1 MADEERGSDES
12 KLHEVQVPLPPLP
25 KKRRSTTFAKC
36 IICQSDSKDKLRKG
50 KESSVANL
58 ISKLKI
64 RQDDV
69 YQRLSPDLDL
79 LYENEVL
86 WHASCYATYT
96 SVQNIKYASSKAT
109 KVVEADSEKMSTEPS
124 PRVSRSSRAPHDW
137 SKCMFCKKITHKKEK
152 SLQNV
157 STFEAANNITQCA
170 EAKGDEDMLRLL
182 LGVSYDLVAAEAKYH
197 KACFASYVSK
207 SNLKSKAFR
216 EEAGKESAYDK
227 AFLEMASDI
236 TEGLESGK
244 AYDMCSLLKKYSALL
259 GKRGING
266 QNYTKQKLKLR
277 MTSHFGEAIVFHQ
290 PYQKT
295 NPELVYSSSI
305 SLQDVINASAI
316 ENNKQLSLQT
326 ENGNQ
331 SIQDPSPTLS
341 LYRAAKLLK
350 DEMRQCKGISIYP

>member
-12 KLHEVQVPLPPLP
+12 KLYEVQVPLPPLP

-86 WHASCYATYT
+86 WHASCCATYK

-109 KVVEADSEKMSTEPS
+109 KVVEADSENMSTEPS
-124 PRVSRSSRAPHDW
+124 PTVSRSSVAPHDW

-152 SLQNV
+152 ALQNV

-170 EAKGDEDMLRLL
+170 EAKGDEYMLRLL

-197 KACFASYVSK
+197 KACFASYASK
-207 SNLKSKAFR
+207 SNLKSKAFK

-244 AYDMCSLLKKYSALL
+244 AYDMCSLLKKYTALL
-259 GKRGING
+259 GKRGIDG

-277 MTSHFGEAIVFHQ
+277 MTSHFGEVVVFH
-290 PYQKT
+290 
-295 NPELVYSSSI
+295 
-305 SLQDVINASAI
+305 
-316 ENNKQLSLQT
+316 
-326 ENGNQ
+326 
-331 SIQDPSPTLS
+331 
-341 LYRAAKLLK
+341 
-350 DEMRQCKGISIYP
+350 